1 MMTPRIRT
9 VLLAAALSA
18 AAALPATLRAAVP
31 YELEERARD
40 AMDRGAVWLAAR
52 QQEDG
57 AWGMPEAPAMTAL
70 ALHALHATAPEA
82 YSEDIARA
90 TAFVLSNA
98 QPDGGIWC
106 PPEPGR
112 RGGGLAN
119 YNTAV
124 CLSSLHAL
132 GRPDLVPVLQRA
144 RTFLAGTQYADGPV
158 RGGIGY
164 DPNQPRPY
172 ADLSNS
178 AMVYDAMRATEDLED
193 LRAAGDPRADLDW
206 TAVQDFLAQVQN
218 LPSVNTNAW
227 ASDDPDDQGGFVYTP
242 GAGPARGTGPGRPG
256 GAGGPGRPGMGGPGR
271 PGMPPPPA
279 DGAQPGPAP
288 RAPESS
294 DSFQLP
300 PDRPAPPPRAEAA
313 PEAAPAPAAE
323 PKVALRSYGSMTY
336 AGLLSLIYANV
347 SKDDPR
353 VLAAQDWAAK
363 HWTLDENPGQGPEG
377 LYYFYTVLVKCLDAF
392 GDDLVTLPDGTTVA
406 WREAVVRKILSLQ
419 HDDGHWVNTNNRW
432 WEADPTLVTSYAI
445 LALER
450 ALGE

>member
-1 MMTPRIRT
+1 MRIRIRT
-9 VLLAAALSA
+9 VSAALAAAVLLAASA
-18 AAALPATLRAAVP
+18 SAIPGD
-31 YELEERARD
+31 LEQEARD
-40 AMDRGAVWLAAR
+40 AMERGAAWLAAR
-52 QQEDG
+52 QQENG

-70 ALHALHATAPEA
+70 ALQSLHATAPEA
-82 YSEDIARA
+82 YSDAIARA
-90 TAFVLSNA
+90 TDFVLSNA

-106 PPEPGR
+106 PPAPGQ

-124 CLSSLHAL
+124 SLAALHTL

-144 RTFLAGTQYADGPV
+144 RTFLAGTQYAEGPV

-164 DPNQPRPY
+164 DPNQPRPH

-178 AMVYDAMRATEDLED
+178 AMVYDAMRATQDLED
-193 LRAAGDPRADLDW
+193 LRAAGDPKADLDW
-206 TAVQDFLAQVQN
+206 AAVQDFLAQVQN

-227 ASDDPDDQGGFVYTP
+227 CSDDPDDQGGFVYTP
-242 GAGPARGTGPGRPG
+242 GAGPVRGAGGRPG
-256 GAGGPGRPGMGGPGR
+256 GPGGSGR
-271 PGMPPPPA
+271 PGMPPPSA

-294 DSFQLP
+294 DSFQMP
-300 PDRPAPPPRAEAA
+300 PDRAAAPPPRAE
-313 PEAAPAPAAE
+313 PTPAESAE

>member
-1 MMTPRIRT
+1 MMIRT
-9 VLLAAALSA
+9 IAAVLLAAATA
-18 AAALPATLRAAVP
+18 ASAAVP
-31 YELEERARD
+31 YELEERARA
-40 AMDRGAVWLAAR
+40 AMERGAAWLAAR

-124 CLSSLHAL
+124 CLASLHAL

-144 RTFLAGTQYADGPV
+144 RRFLAGTQYADGPV

-218 LPSVNTNAW
+218 LPSVNTNSW

-242 GAGPARGTGPGRPG
+242 GAGPSRGGPGGPRP
-256 GAGGPGRPGMGGPGR
+256 GGPGRPGL
-271 PGMPPPPA
+271 PPPEA
-279 DGAQPGPAP
+279 

-300 PDRPAPPPRAEAA
+300 PDRASSPSPV
-313 PEAAPAPAAE
+313 PEVPEVSGVPAAPAPSPE
-323 PKVALRSYGSMTY
+323 PKLSLRSYGSMTY

-377 LYYFYTVLVKCLDAF
+377 LYYFYTVLVKCLDVF

-445 LALER
+445 LALDR

>member
-1 MMTPRIRT
+1 MKIRT
-9 VLLAAALSA
+9 IAAVLLAAATA
-18 AAALPATLRAAVP
+18 ASAAVP
-31 YELEERARD
+31 YELEERARA
-40 AMDRGAVWLAAR
+40 AMDRGAAWLAAR

-124 CLSSLHAL
+124 CLASLHAL

-193 LRAAGDPRADLDW
+193 LRAAGDPKADLDW
-206 TAVQDFLAQVQN
+206 DAVQDFLAQVQN

-242 GAGPARGTGPGRPG
+242 GAGPARGAGPTRP
-256 GAGGPGRPGMGGPGR
+256 GGPGRPGRPGGPEGPAR
-271 PGMPPPPA
+271 PGM
-279 DGAQPGPAP
+279 AP
-288 RAPESS
+288 PESS

-323 PKVALRSYGSMTY
+323 PKIALRSYGSMTY

>member
-1 MMTPRIRT
+1 MMIRT
-9 VLLAAALSA
+9 IAAVLLAAATA
-18 AAALPATLRAAVP
+18 ASAAVP
-31 YELEERARD
+31 YELEERARA
-40 AMDRGAVWLAAR
+40 AMERGAAWLAAR

-124 CLSSLHAL
+124 CLASLHAL
-132 GRPDLVPVLQRA
+132 GRPDLVPVLQNA
-144 RTFLAGTQYADGPV
+144 RRFLAGTQYADGPV

-164 DPNQPRPY
+164 DPDQPRPY

-227 ASDDPDDQGGFVYTP
+227 RSDDPDDQGGFVYTP
-242 GAGPARGTGPGRPG
+242 GAGPARGPGGPRPGGPAGPGGPGRPG
-256 GAGGPGRPGMGGPGR
+256 GLAAPARPA
-271 PGMPPPPA
+271 MPPPGDRP
-279 DGAQPGPAP
+279 
-288 RAPESS
+288 PESS

-300 PDRPAPPPRAEAA
+300 PDRAAPPPPCAEAA
-313 PEAAPAPAAE
+313 PEAAPAAE
-323 PKVALRSYGSMTY
+323 SKVALRSYGSMTY

-419 HDDGHWVNTNNRW
+419 HEDGHWVNTNNRW

-445 LALER
+445 LALDR

>member
-1 MMTPRIRT
+1 MKTTRILPS
-9 VLLAAALSA
+9 VLAALLAATA
-18 AAALPATLRAAVP
+18 AFAAIPGD
-31 YELEERARD
+31 LEQQARD
-40 AMDRGAVWLAAR
+40 AMDRGAAWLAAR
-52 QQEDG
+52 QQENG

-70 ALHALHATAPEA
+70 ALQSLHATAPEA
-82 YSEDIARA
+82 YSDAIARA
-90 TAFVLSNA
+90 TDFVLSNA

-106 PPEPGR
+106 PPSPGQ

-124 CLSSLHAL
+124 SLAALHTL

-144 RTFLAGTQYADGPV
+144 RTFLAGTQYAEGPV

-164 DPNQPRPY
+164 DPNQPRPHV
-172 ADLSNS
+172 DLSNS
-178 AMVYDAMRATEDLED
+178 AMVYDAMRATQDLED
-193 LRAAGDPRADLDW
+193 LRAADDPKADLDW
-206 TAVQDFLAQVQN
+206 DAVQDFLAQVQN

-227 ASDDPDDQGGFVYTP
+227 RSDDPDDQGGFVYTP
-242 GAGPARGTGPGRPG
+242 GAGPARGGPGGPRPG
-256 GAGGPGRPGMGGPGR
+256 GLGGPGR
-271 PGMPPPPA
+271 PGMPPPES
-279 DGAQPGPAP
+279 

-300 PDRPAPPPRAEAA
+300 PDRAAPPPPRTA
-313 PEAAPAPAAE
+313 PPPESTE

-353 VLAAQDWAAK
+353 VLAAQNWAAK

-445 LALER
+445 LALDR

>member
-1 MMTPRIRT
+1 MMIRT
-9 VLLAAALSA
+9 ISAVLLAAATA
-18 AAALPATLRAAVP
+18 ASAAVP
-31 YELEERARD
+31 YELEERARA
-40 AMDRGAVWLAAR
+40 AMERGAAWLAAR

-124 CLSSLHAL
+124 CLASLHAL
-132 GRPDLVPVLQRA
+132 GRPDLVPVLQNA
-144 RTFLAGTQYADGPV
+144 RRFLAGTQYADGPV

-227 ASDDPDDQGGFVYTP
+227 RSDDPDDQGGFVYTP
-242 GAGPARGTGPGRPG
+242 GAGPARGPG
-256 GAGGPGRPGMGGPGR
+256 GPAGGPARPA
-271 PGMPPPPA
+271 MPPPG
-279 DGAQPGPAP
+279 D

-294 DSFQLP
+294 DSFQMP
-300 PDRPAPPPRAEAA
+300 PERPAPPPRAEAA
-313 PEAAPAPAAE
+313 PEAAPAAE

-445 LALER
+445 LALDR

>member
-1 MMTPRIRT
+1 MMIRT
-9 VLLAAALSA
+9 IAAVLLAAATA
-18 AAALPATLRAAVP
+18 ASAAVP
-31 YELEERARD
+31 YELEERARA
-40 AMDRGAVWLAAR
+40 AMERGAAWLAAR

-124 CLSSLHAL
+124 CLASLHAL
-132 GRPDLVPVLQRA
+132 GRPDLVPVLQNA
-144 RTFLAGTQYADGPV
+144 RRFLAGTQYADGPV

-227 ASDDPDDQGGFVYTP
+227 RSDDPDDQGGFVYTP
-242 GAGPARGTGPGRPG
+242 GAGPTRGPGGPRPG
-256 GAGGPGRPGMGGPGR
+256 GPAGPGGPARPGGPGGPGAPDR
-271 PGMPPPPA
+271 PAMPPPG
-279 DGAQPGPAP
+279 D

-300 PDRPAPPPRAEAA
+300 PDRAAPPPPRAEAA
-313 PEAAPAPAAE
+313 PEAAPAAE
-323 PKVALRSYGSMTY
+323 SKVALRSYGSMTY
-336 AGLLSLIYANV
+336 AGLLSLIYANI

-445 LALER
+445 LALDR

>member
-1 MMTPRIRT
+1 MMIRT
-9 VLLAAALSA
+9 IAAVLLAAATA
-18 AAALPATLRAAVP
+18 ASAAVP
-31 YELEERARD
+31 YELEERARA
-40 AMDRGAVWLAAR
+40 AMERGAAWLAAR

-124 CLSSLHAL
+124 CLASLHTL
-132 GRPDLVPVLQRA
+132 GRPDLVPVLQNA
-144 RTFLAGTQYADGPV
+144 RRFLAGTQYADGPV

-227 ASDDPDDQGGFVYTP
+227 RSDDPDDQGGFVYTP
-242 GAGPARGTGPGRPG
+242 GAGPARGPGGPRPGGPGRPG
-256 GAGGPGRPGMGGPGR
+256 GLGGPGGPAGAPDRPA
-271 PGMPPPPA
+271 MPPPG
-279 DGAQPGPAP
+279 D

-300 PDRPAPPPRAEAA
+300 PDRAAPPPPRAEAA
-313 PEAAPAPAAE
+313 PEAAPAAE
-323 PKVALRSYGSMTY
+323 SKVALRSYGSMTY

-445 LALER
+445 LALDR

>member
-1 MMTPRIRT
+1 MKIRT
-9 VLLAAALSA
+9 IAAVLLAAATA
-18 AAALPATLRAAVP
+18 ASAAVP
-31 YELEERARD
+31 YELEERARA
-40 AMDRGAVWLAAR
+40 AMDRGAACLAAR

-124 CLSSLHAL
+124 CLASLHAL

-206 TAVQDFLAQVQN
+206 DAVQDFLAQVQN

-242 GAGPARGTGPGRPG
+242 GAGPSRGPGPARP
-256 GAGGPGRPGMGGPGR
+256 GGPGRPGRPGGPEGPAR
-271 PGMPPPPA
+271 PGMTP
-279 DGAQPGPAP
+279 
-288 RAPESS
+288 PESS

-313 PEAAPAPAAE
+313 PETDPAPAAE
-323 PKVALRSYGSMTY
+323 PKIALRSYGSMTY

>member
-1 MMTPRIRT
+1 MKIRT
-9 VLLAAALSA
+9 IAAVLLAAATAASA
-18 AAALPATLRAAVP
+18 TVP
-31 YELEERARD
+31 YELEERARA
-40 AMDRGAVWLAAR
+40 AMDRGAAWLAAR

-124 CLSSLHAL
+124 CLASLHAL

-242 GAGPARGTGPGRPG
+242 GAGPSRGPGPARP
-256 GAGGPGRPGMGGPGR
+256 GGPGRPGRPGGPEAPAR
-271 PGMPPPPA
+271 PRM
-279 DGAQPGPAP
+279 AP
-288 RAPESS
+288 TQSS
-294 DSFQLP
+294 DALPLP
-300 PDRPAPPPRAEAA
+300 PHHPAPPPRAEAA
-313 PEAAPAPAAE
+313 PEAAPAPADE
-323 PKVALRSYGSMTY
+323 PKIALRSYGSMTY

>member
-1 MMTPRIRT
+1 MTTRILPSALAA
-9 VLLAAALSA
+9 LLATTAAL
-18 AAALPATLRAAVP
+18 ATIP
-31 YELEERARD
+31 GDLEQQARD
-40 AMDRGAVWLAAR
+40 AMDRGAAWLAAR
-52 QQEDG
+52 QQENG

-70 ALHALHATAPEA
+70 ALQSLQVTAPEA
-82 YSEDIARA
+82 YSDAIARA
-90 TAFVLSNA
+90 TGFVLSNA

-106 PPEPGR
+106 PPAPGQ

-124 CLSSLHAL
+124 SLAALHTL

-144 RTFLAGTQYADGPV
+144 RTFLAGSQYADGPV

-164 DPNQPRPY
+164 DPNQPRPH

-178 AMVYDAMRATEDLED
+178 AMVYDAMRATQDLED
-193 LRAAGDPRADLDW
+193 LRAAGDPKADLDW
-206 TAVQDFLAQVQN
+206 DAVQDFLAQVQN

-227 ASDDPDDQGGFVYTP
+227 ASDDPDDKGGFVYTP
-242 GAGPARGTGPGRPG
+242 GAGPARGAGGPRPG
-256 GAGGPGRPGMGGPGR
+256 GPAGPGRPGM
-271 PGMPPPPA
+271 A
-279 DGAQPGPAP
+279 
-288 RAPESS
+288 APESS

-300 PDRPAPPPRAEAA
+300 PDRAVPPPPRTEPAS
-313 PEAAPAPAAE
+313 APAESAE
-323 PKVALRSYGSMTY
+323 PKIALRSYGSMTY

-445 LALER
+445 LALDR

>member
-1 MMTPRIRT
+1 MMKRIRT
-9 VLLAAALSA
+9 AALAAAVLA
-18 AAALPATLRAAVP
+18 AAAAPFVRAAVP
-31 YELEERARD
+31 GDLEQEARD
-40 AMDRGAVWLAAR
+40 AMDRGAAWLAAR
-52 QQEDG
+52 QQENG

-70 ALHALHATAPEA
+70 ALQSLHATAPEA
-82 YSEDIARA
+82 YSEAIARA
-90 TAFVLSNA
+90 TDFVLSNA
-98 QPDGGIWC
+98 REDGGIWC
-106 PPEPGR
+106 PPAPGQ

-124 CLSSLHAL
+124 SLAALHSL

-144 RTFLAGTQYADGPV
+144 RSFLAGSQYADGPV

-164 DPNQPRPY
+164 DPNQPRPH

-178 AMVYDAMRATEDLED
+178 AMVYDAMRSTQDLED
-193 LRAAGDPRADLDW
+193 LRAAGDPKADLDW
-206 TAVQDFLAQVQN
+206 DAVQDFLAQVQN

-227 ASDDPDDQGGFVYTP
+227 ASDDPDDRGGFVYTP
-242 GAGPARGTGPGRPG
+242 GAGPARGAGGPPPGRGGEGRPG
-256 GAGGPGRPGMGGPGR
+256 FGGPGR
-271 PGMPPPPA
+271 PGMPPPE
-279 DGAQPGPAP
+279 G

-294 DSFQLP
+294 DSFQMP
-300 PDRPAPPPRAEAA
+300 PGRDAPAAPRAAEAA
-313 PEAAPAPAAE
+313 PTPDGER
-323 PKVALRSYGSMTY
+323 KVALRSYGSMTY

-347 SKDDPR
+347 AKDDPR

-445 LALER
+445 LALDR